1 MKKSNK
7 KQENMSIRFINDDE
21 IRTLNA
27 EHAAKHRR
35 CLFTGFYPIQ
45 FLTFFFFFNKLT
57 DDLQMQRGSR

>member
-1 MKKSNK
+1 
-7 KQENMSIRFINDDE
+7 MSIRFINDDE